1 MSSKKS
7 SREQSSTPRR
17 KQKMK
22 PSNPESDTSAKYS
35 IAEGTVVSYSDSNIY
50 SISAASGIVCE
61 DVLCL
66 ENQYSQIKRTLA
78 LVEAKIIECYNHK
91 VI

>member
-1 MSSKKS
+1 M
-7 SREQSSTPRR
+7 
-17 KQKMK
+17 
-22 PSNPESDTSAKYS
+22 
-35 IAEGTVVSYSDSNIY
+35 SYSDSYIY
-50 SISAASGIVCE
+50 SISAASGIVSE

-78 LVEAKIIECYNHK
+78 IAEAKIIECYNDK